1 MKNHPTCGALVPAF
15 DSTFT
20 PHPRT
25 RPLAA
30 RLCALAL
37 SASLLFSQAACS
49 TGQEELS
56 RDDKLAIGA
65 VAGAVVG
72 GLIGYEYFG
81 NDDTRLLWALGLGAA
96 GAYGGKLL
104 SDNLTRYDRTSM
116 QQTAYQSLTKAPA
129 GETATWQNKS
139 TGTHGSI
146 TPMRTFL
153 NAQGRICREYDAQV
167 NVDGNTVS
175 GRETACLTEAGH
187 WVVYATT
194 G

>member
-37 SASLLFSQAACS
+37 SASLLFSQASCS

-104 SDNLTRYDRTSM
+104 SDNLTRYDRTS
-116 QQTAYQSLTKAPA
+116 
-129 GETATWQNKS
+129 
-139 TGTHGSI
+139 
-146 TPMRTFL
+146 
-153 NAQGRICREYDAQV
+153 
-167 NVDGNTVS
+167 
-175 GRETACLTEAGH
+175 
-187 WVVYATT
+187 
-194 G
+194 